1 MDKYIE
7 ELRDLNLDLEGLKA
21 RKEAIKKKALEHR
34 DSLTSEEQLAFRSEK
49 EDIENKIK
57 EIEERKAALAELRKN
72 NYQGESSIMQEY
84 LEKGIAVEDRD
95 RIVSE
100 FTKNRKVSVPVQE
113 VRSVLLSSDGIAK
126 PTKVNGIGDPSI
138 RRSVFWIRSALST

>member
-34 DSLTSEEQLAFRSEK
+34 DSLTSEEQQAFRSEK
-49 EDIENKIK
+49 EDIEKKIK

-84 LEKGIAVEDRD
+84 LEK
-95 RIVSE
+95 
-100 FTKNRKVSVPVQE
+100 
-113 VRSVLLSSDGIAK
+113 
-126 PTKVNGIGDPSI
+126 
-138 RRSVFWIRSALST
+138 